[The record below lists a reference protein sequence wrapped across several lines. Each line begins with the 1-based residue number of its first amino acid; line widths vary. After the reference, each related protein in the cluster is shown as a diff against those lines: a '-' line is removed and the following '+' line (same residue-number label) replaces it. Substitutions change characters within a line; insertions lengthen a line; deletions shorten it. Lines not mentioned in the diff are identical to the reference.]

1 MVFAAGLGAWLTCA
15 LIMLI
20 AQGPL
25 GHDESQY
32 VVAAADLLAGR
43 PTRLVYLS
51 QGTSLL
57 AVPGVAVGGS
67 EIAIRILPMLFGVAF
82 LCAAYVL
89 ARTLTRS
96 QAPALPGRA
105 ATRMRRGARSTT
117 AAWLVVVM
125 AATIGM
131 VKRSAE
137 LLSDMPAAAA
147 LLCGTAV
154 LIAELSRDGGPRT
167 RILLAAPAFAA
178 ALYLRY
184 GSALAIAIIGVAC
197 AIAYWRVV
205 VRAPLRVLA
214 TAALF
219 VVLLV
224 PHFVIAYGKTGSPLG
239 ILLHSTDMIT
249 TVSEPGLVTYLTTNP
264 LRFYG
269 VVTTP
274 LLLVGVA
281 SIIRIRDRRLV
292 LAWVIAVAIVIA
304 FGLTALAQSRYIFVS
319 QVLLLILG
327 IDQVLQWV
335 HGRKLLAIACA
346 VSFALVLVSIIRE
359 TQKRGPV
366 HFVVDASAA
375 IHKDAGTE
383 PCRVLST
390 MPQVDW
396 YCRCE
401 RAPDIYKE
409 HLGDGQRSYVIVTP
423 AVYPLD
429 PKALPGKV
437 VTLLEERGM
446 TLLRVDP

>member
-1 MVFAAGLGAWLTCA
+1 LAVGNRVVFAAGLGAWLTSA

-32 VVAAADLLAGR
+32 VVAAADVLAGR

-57 AVPGVAVGGS
+57 AVPGVAAGGS
-67 EIAIRILPMLFGVAF
+67 ELAIRILPVMFGVAF
-82 LCAAYVL
+82 VCAAWFL

-96 QAPALPGRA
+96 E
-105 ATRMRRGARSTT
+105 T
-117 AAWLVVVM
+117 AAWLVAVM
-125 AATIGM
+125 AASIGM

-137 LLSDMPAAAA
+137 LLSDMPAASG
-147 LLCGTAV
+147 LLAGTAV
-154 LIAELSRDGGPRT
+154 LIAELSRESGPRR

-184 GSALAIAIIGVAC
+184 GSALAIAIIGVLC
-197 AIAYWRVV
+197 ALAYWRTV
-205 VRAPLRVLA
+205 VRSPLRVLA

-219 VVLLV
+219 VLLLV
-224 PHFVIAYGKTGSPLG
+224 PHFAIAYGKTGSPLG

-269 VVTTP
+269 IVTTP
-274 LLLVGVA
+274 LLLVGIA
-281 SIIRIRDRRLV
+281 SIIRVRDRRLV
-292 LAWVIAVAIVIA
+292 LAWVIAVAIAIA
-304 FGLTALAQSRYIFVS
+304 FGLTALAQSRYIYYS
-319 QVLLLILG
+319 QVLLLVLG
-327 IDQVLQWV
+327 IEQVLQLA
-335 HGRKLLAIACA
+335 HGRKLLAIAVV
-346 VSFALVLVSIIRE
+346 VSWALALVSIVRE

-366 HFVVDASAA
+366 HFVVDAAAA
-375 IHKDAGTE
+375 IHKDAGGA

-401 RAPDIYKE
+401 RAPDIYPA
-409 HLGDGQRSYVIVTP
+409 HLGDGRNYVIVTP

-437 VTLLEERGM
+437 TTLLEERGM

>member
-15 LIMLI
+15 VIVLL

-32 VVAAADLLAGR
+32 AVAAADLLAER

-51 QGTSLL
+51 HGTSLL
-57 AVPGVAVGGS
+57 AVPGVVAGGS
-67 EIAIRILPMLFGVAF
+67 ELAIRIVPVLLGVAF
-82 LCAAYVL
+82 LFAAYFL

-96 QAPALPGRA
+96 
-105 ATRMRRGARSTT
+105 TT
-117 AAWLVVVM
+117 AVWLVAVM
-125 AATIGM
+125 AASNAM

-147 LLCGTAV
+147 LLAGTAV
-154 LIAELSRDGGPRT
+154 LVGELSRDDGPRR
-167 RILLAAPAFAA
+167 RIVLAAPAFAA

-184 GSALAIAIIGVAC
+184 GSALAIAVIGVAS
-197 AIAYWRVV
+197 ALVYWRVV
-205 VRAPLRVLA
+205 VKSPLRVLA
-214 TAALF
+214 TAVLF

-224 PHFVIAYGKTGSPLG
+224 PHFWIAYGKTTSPLG

-269 VVTTP
+269 WVTTP
-274 LLLVGVA
+274 LLVVGVA
-281 SIIRIRDRRLV
+281 SIIRLRDRRLV
-292 LAWVIAVAIVIA
+292 LGWIVAVAIVIA
-304 FGLTALAQSRYIFVS
+304 FGLTALAQSRYIYYS
-319 QVLLLILG
+319 QVLLLMLG

-335 HGRKLLAIACA
+335 HGRKVLAIAVA
-346 VSFALVLVSIIRE
+346 VSFGLALVSVVRE
-359 TQKRGPV
+359 TQKRGAA
-366 HFVVDASAA
+366 HFVVDAAAA
-375 IHKDAGTE
+375 IHADAGSA

-401 RAPDIYKE
+401 RAPDIYQE
-409 HLGDGQRSYVIVTP
+409 HLGDGRNYVIVTP